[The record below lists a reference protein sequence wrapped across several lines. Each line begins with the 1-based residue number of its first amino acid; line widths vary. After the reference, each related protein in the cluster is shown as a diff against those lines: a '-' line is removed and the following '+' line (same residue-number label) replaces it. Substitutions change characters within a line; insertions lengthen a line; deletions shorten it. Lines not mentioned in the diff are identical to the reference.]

1 MDQSNPRKTDV
12 RNGSAFRWRTSVAA
26 LIFLVVTLLATF
38 PARSQVPEESQ
49 TGNPKESDL
58 DLVSPPPPSPSADSS
73 ESTDLP
79 IARNREVER
88 FIDQFRQARKNFS
101 RVLERSGRYFTVM
114 RTILAEQNLP
124 EDLVYLAVIESGLY
138 FDATS
143 SSGAKGFW
151 QFLGGTAKR
160 YGLVINR
167 WVDDR
172 RDPIKSTHAAARYLT
187 DLYDMF
193 QSWLLAQAG
202 YNAGENA
209 IQRATERG
217 ATKDFW
223 ELARKGMLREET
235 RNFVPKLMAAVLI
248 GKNPQEY
255 GFGEVKYMA
264 PMEYEEIP
272 VEGEIDL
279 RVLAKLGRVSY
290 DQLRDLNPSLLGP
303 YTPPSYPGGY
313 RLRVP
318 PQNEENLL
326 RALKL
331 LMKKGKPASRFHRVA
346 GGETP
351 ATIAARYGIAV
362 TSLLKANRISDPRR
376 VRVGTALQIPLE

>member
-1 MDQSNPRKTDV
+1 
-12 RNGSAFRWRTSVAA
+12 
-26 LIFLVVTLLATF
+26 LIFLAVTLLATF
-38 PARSQVPEESQ
+38 PGRSQASEESQ
-49 TGNPKESDL
+49 TGNLKETAL
-58 DLVSPPPPSPSADSS
+58 DLISSPPAASDSS

-79 IARNREVER
+79 ITRNREVDR
-88 FIDQFRQARKNFS
+88 FIEYFRQTRKNFS
-101 RVLERSGRYFTVM
+101 RVLERSGRYFTAM

-124 EDLVYLAVIESGLY
+124 EDLVYLAAIESGLY

-151 QFLGGTAKR
+151 QFLSGTAKR
-160 YGLVINR
+160 YGLIINR
-167 WVDDR
+167 WVDER
-172 RDPIKSTHAAARYLT
+172 RDPIKSTYAAARYLT
-187 DLYDMF
+187 DLYGMF

-209 IQRATERG
+209 IQRAAEKA
-217 ATKDFW
+217 ATTDFW

-255 GFGEVKYMA
+255 GFGDVKYMA
-264 PMEYEEIP
+264 PMEYEEIL
-272 VEGEIDL
+272 VEGEVDL
-279 RVLAKLGRVSY
+279 RALAKLGRVSY
-290 DQLRDLNPSLLGP
+290 GQLRDLNPSLLGP

-318 PQNEENLL
+318 PQNKENLS
-326 RALKL
+326 RALRL
-331 LMKKGKPASRFHRVA
+331 LLKKGKASSRFHRVA

-351 ATIAARYGIAV
+351 AAIAERYGIQVA
-362 TSLLKANRISDPRR
+362 SLLKANRISDPRR
-376 VRVGTALQIPLE
+376 LKVGTSLLIPGE